1 MQFWVPFETIFLHL
15 ITILSYAIYSDHFV
29 NIFFLCKILSLLI
42 RGIQEYSLS
51 GKANTVSCFITSWS
65 LNNQTPINK
74 LFFFIGLFYSSLYLV
89 PPLTCGLP
97 VLCYVRT
104 PWLASE
110 LPAACSEGTTEHT
123 VWRRDSSGNPTGCPD
138 YPWSGRGC
146 HGWLVSWGTVRTI

>member
-1 MQFWVPFETIFLHL
+1 MFFANA
-15 ITILSYAIYSDHFV
+15 ILSSIWNNLPSLNHYIKLCNIFWSFCKQVFIKFHLFV
-29 NIFFLCKILSLLI
+29 NKS
-42 RGIQEYSLS
+42 IQEYSLS
-51 GKANTVSCFITSWS
+51 QLS
-65 LNNQTPINK
+65 
-74 LFFFIGLFYSSLYLV
+74 FFIISLITKPPDSNRQTFFCLFYSSLYLV

-110 LPAACSEGTTEHT
+110 LPAACSGGTTEHT

>member
-1 MQFWVPFETIFLHL
+1 MQFWVPFETIFFHL

-29 NIFFLCKILSLLI
+29 NIFFFGKILSLLI
-42 RGIQEYSLS
+42 RGIQEYSHS
-51 GKANTVSCFITSWS
+51 GKANILFYYILITKQPDS
-65 LNNQTPINK
+65 NYE
-74 LFFFIGLFYSSLYLV
+74 LFFGPFYSSLYLV

-110 LPAACSEGTTEHT
+110 LPAACSGGTTEHT

-146 HGWLVSWGTVRTI
+146 HGWLVSWATVPTI